1 MKSWFK
7 KNKKS
12 FRDYKGEIQ
21 DSEKID
27 MFKDD
32 EFSREFI
39 KKNIENI
46 ISQLSKQFNEAE
58 DSFREV
64 LQNCIDSDTPQIDV
78 YYNERP
84 AENDDEVKL
93 DMIFE
98 DYGCGM
104 TTFERDEYFLKLFKS
119 SKWKNKRKIGKY
131 GIGIASVFALD
142 LDEFYTESCRMNKKK
157 KKKEAWSLYL
167 KGIKDK
173 PGYCME
179 DIEERKGTK
188 VILTKI
194 MKKDEVNNFKF
205 KAKKK
210 MKYACKRS
218 RTPIY
223 VEKEYINEEFD
234 IDSKIKLYKSYDGL
248 EFVIAVT
255 GKPFYEFY
263 NNRLLLEEAE
273 SNPFSRWE
281 NISALVSS
289 HNFKHTFSRDSI
301 DKNKNFRKIINFIEK
316 EIKHLF
322 VNALERIDYYNKN
335 PIPQFTERCP
345 EIEIETNF
353 RRYSLNNPRG
363 IQKIRGILARKVI
376 MDLITK
382 QEAESF
388 NTKIDEYEK
397 EFYEYSRKRSE
408 HNKQYANARN
418 EVELCWNFVS
428 SYIKKLSLKVD
439 GDKDRSDLPFIGRVL
454 SGKNIAEK
462 IRPELP
468 SEVYDFKII
477 PTINGNISFG
487 ELTDIFAKGKTVFR
501 VGDEDIKL
509 AELLRKQNK
518 QALCY
523 REYHIN
529 PLTQTIKILGSTES
543 AARKYT
549 VPCRL
554 EDISVIEERE
564 KKFLKGIS
572 KMLKKTYKSS
582 INEIYFTNNTKLN
595 KYQRDNDIVLI
606 DQFGKIAIEKSIK
619 HFTKKIMLKTRD
631 FWTFKPRYDFA
642 INLDSKYVQKM
653 ITIYHHREKHT
664 SNLAF
669 LFLKDHIRNNFPGL
683 RPSNWTD
690 SLTFGIPI
698 DLIDASRSGQYGRK

>member
-7 KNKKS
+7 KDKTKIQ
-12 FRDYKGEIQ
+12 DYKGNIQ

-46 ISQLSKQFNEAE
+46 VTQLSKQFNEAE
-58 DSFREV
+58 DSFREL

-78 YYNERP
+78 YYNERK

-98 DYGCGM
+98 DHGCGM

-119 SKWKNKRKIGKY
+119 SKWKDKRKIGKY
-131 GIGIASVFALD
+131 GIGIVSVFALD

-173 PGYCME
+173 PGYVME
-179 DIEERKGTK
+179 DIDDRKGTK

-194 MKKDEVNNFKF
+194 MKKDEVRAFKV
-205 KAKKK
+205 KAKEK

-223 VEKEYINEEFD
+223 VEKEFINEEFD

-255 GKPFYEFY
+255 EKPFYEFH
-263 NNRLLLEEAE
+263 NNRLLLEEKD
-273 SNPFSRWE
+273 SKPLSGWE

-289 HNFKHTFSRDSI
+289 HKFKHTFSRDSI
-301 DKNKNFRKIINFIEK
+301 DKNKDFRKIINFIEK

-322 VNALERIDYYNKN
+322 VNALERIDYYSQN
-335 PIPQFTERCP
+335 PIPQFTEQCP
-345 EIEIETNF
+345 EVEIETNF
-353 RRYSLNNPRG
+353 RTYSLNNPRG
-363 IQKIRGILARKVI
+363 IQKLRGILARKSI
-376 MDLITK
+376 LNLITK

-388 NTKIDEYEK
+388 VTKIDEYEK
-397 EFYEYSRKRSE
+397 EFYEYSRRRSE
-408 HNKQYANARN
+408 HNKQYADARN
-418 EVELCWNFVS
+418 EVELCWNFII
-428 SYIKKLSLKVD
+428 SYIEKLSVNVQTK
-439 GDKDRSDLPFIGRVL
+439 KEASDLPFIGKVL
-454 SGKNIAEK
+454 SRKNIAVK
-462 IRPELP
+462 IRSELP
-468 SEVYDFKII
+468 SEAYDFKII

-487 ELTDIFAKGKTVFR
+487 ELTDFYAKEKTVFR
-501 VGDEDIKL
+501 VGDNDTEL
-509 AELLRKQNK
+509 AELLKKQNK
-518 QALCY
+518 LALCY
-523 REYHIN
+523 TEYPVN
-529 PLTQTIKILGSTES
+529 PLSKLVKILGSTES

-554 EDISVIEERE
+554 EDKSIIEGRE
-564 KKFLKGIS
+564 EKFLKGVS
-572 KMLKKTYKSS
+572 KMLKRTYKSS

-595 KYQRDNDIVLI
+595 KYQWDDDIVLI
-606 DQFGKIAIEKSIK
+606 DQFGKIAIEKSMK
-619 HFTKKIMLKTRD
+619 NFTKKMMLKTRD
-631 FWTFKPRYDFA
+631 FWTLKPRYDFA

-653 ITIYHHREKHT
+653 ITIYHHKEKHT

-669 LFLKDHIRNNFPGL
+669 LFLKDYIKNNFPAL
-683 RPSNWTD
+683 KPSNWTD
-690 SLTFGIPI
+690 SLTFGIPM
-698 DLIDASRSGQYGRK
+698 DLIDPSRSGQYGR